1 VERRIALD
9 VDWSDYHPTALGL
22 DEIAMKKGH
31 KQYLTLISD
40 ISVEG
45 HTRII
50 AVLKG
55 RTKDDIMPF
64 LRKMPDAVLTKVQSI
79 CMDMSGSYFSAL
91 QERLDNQE
99 IFDRLVT
106 IDRFHFAKL
115 IGEKV
120 DKERKKMLNQLHQEH
135 AKNEATLETLK
146 GTMWPF
152 R

>member
-1 VERRIALD
+1 
-9 VDWSDYHPTALGL
+9 
-22 DEIAMKKGH
+22 MKKGH

-64 LRKMPDAVLTKVQSI
+64 LRKMPDEVLTKVQSI
-79 CMDMSGSYFSAL
+79 CIDMSGSYFSAL
-91 QERLDNQE
+91 QERIDNQE
-99 IFDRLVT
+99 VFDRLVT

-120 DKERKKMLNQLHQEH
+120 DKERKKMLHKLHI
-135 AKNEATLETLK
+135 
-146 GTMWPF
+146 GTDLRDPQ
-152 R
+152 RDIVI